1 MMKPRISIVWYLNS
15 YPLSW
20 GFIWGRQKGEFEP
33 VFSAPAQCADGLAT
47 GVVDV
52 GLIPVVEYQ
61 RIPDL
66 KVVPGLSLA
75 AKKEVRSV
83 LLLSK
88 LPITQVRTVALDN
101 SSKTSVCLL
110 QILFRDRFHLQPVMT
125 SVPPNLEAMLQTHD
139 AALVIGDVALK
150 ARNCGLFRYDLAE
163 EWRALTGKPFV
174 FAFWGV
180 RKSSRVR
187 DPFPFLDSFD
197 QGRGHLQEIVSQH
210 SVKLQLPEESLLSYL
225 RDSMNYG
232 LDDENLEG
240 LKLFYQSAH
249 RLGLVNEVKEIE
261 FLS

>member
-52 GLIPVVEYQ
+52 GLIPVIEYQ

-110 QILFRDRFHLQPVMT
+110 QILFETDFT
-125 SVPPNLEAMLQTHD
+125 SN
-139 AALVIGDVALK
+139 
-150 ARNCGLFRYDLAE
+150 RR
-163 EWRALTGKPFV
+163 
-174 FAFWGV
+174 
-180 RKSSRVR
+180 
-187 DPFPFLDSFD
+187 
-197 QGRGHLQEIVSQH
+197 
-210 SVKLQLPEESLLSYL
+210 
-225 RDSMNYG
+225 
-232 LDDENLEG
+232 
-240 LKLFYQSAH
+240 
-249 RLGLVNEVKEIE
+249 
-261 FLS
+261 